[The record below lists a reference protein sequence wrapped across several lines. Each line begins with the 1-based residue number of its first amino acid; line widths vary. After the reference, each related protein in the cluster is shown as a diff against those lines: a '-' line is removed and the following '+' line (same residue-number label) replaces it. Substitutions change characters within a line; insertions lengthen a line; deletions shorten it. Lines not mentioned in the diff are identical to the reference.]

1 MLTDM
6 KNVKRISLIYFSDCP
21 NYQPVRQMLIEIG
34 LPFKEINQD
43 NLHVG
48 CRGKR
53 FSSPTILLDDE
64 IILYGGK
71 TDSPDGACSINM
83 PSKQE
88 LETILKGLL

>member
-1 MLTDM
+1 M

-21 NYQPVRQMLIEIG
+21 NHQSVRQMLIEIG

-48 CRGKR
+48 CKGKR

-64 IILYGGK
+64 VIVYGGK
-71 TDSPDGACSINM
+71 SDSPEGACSINM
-83 PSKQE
+83 PNKQE
-88 LETILKGLL
+88 LETILKGLV